1 MPHCISNN
9 LLANMLSDYSV
20 CCVNQYVFVTGS
32 AQKCPSHWSVC
43 CVNQCVFVT
52 GSAQKC
58 QSHWSVCCLNQCV
71 FVSGSAQKCPS
82 HWYGFAAP
90 GKCYRFVD
98 TNFLSYDD
106 ARGFCQIHGG
116 DILRID
122 STRERVFSL
131 LIIHHLSLVTNYTQL
146 M

>member
-1 MPHCISNN
+1 
-9 LLANMLSDYSV
+9 MLSDQSV
-20 CCVNQYVFVTGS
+20 CY
-32 AQKCPSHWSVC
+32 
-43 CVNQCVFVT
+43 VNQCVFVT
-52 GSAQKC
+52 
-58 QSHWSVCCLNQCV
+58 
-71 FVSGSAQKCPS
+71 GSAQKCPS

-146 M
+146 MQVEIHTLYSYSTRHIFTFIMLQVNQPMSISCFCTFILLISSFPVYVTMLQ